1 MEWSP
6 VGHWSQWPEVTSP
19 RQLLP
24 EDEKN
29 WRANC
34 FCSNRLDTGRQE
46 AVDFSLPSN
55 PLLLLFPP
63 NDTICGIINKQGVKF
78 HKRRN
83 SSQSVNNS
91 DFDLRQALLINVS
104 LVPTLFWWLWY
115 KFRLNILHM
124 LFLNVLRLSPIT
136 HMYNPDLILHF
147 ALSLTG
153 PGSMVTCSWVRTR
166 GVDHDA
172 TPAKWRS
179 PLTPQHSNPI
189 YCLEIKTRHALRAG
203 RMEQLFNWMSC
214 NELFTTLFPAQ
225 GPVCS
230 PVHWPQKLS
239 FIQSLLKQFR
249 EFSFKNCLNCGRR
262 VEAWLGF

>member
-6 VGHWSQWPEVTSP
+6 VGHWSQWPGVTSP
-19 RQLLP
+19 PRLASCQLLP

-78 HKRRN
+78 HERRN

-124 LFLNVLRLSPIT
+124 LFLNVLRLSHIT
-136 HMYNPDLILHF
+136 HMYHPDLIWSSTLHS
-147 ALSLTG
+147 LSLARGQWSLAPGSG
-153 PGSMVTCSWVRTR
+153 PGVGAMTQHQPSE
-166 GVDHDA
+166 GH
-172 TPAKWRS
+172 PS
-179 PLTPQHSNPI
+179 PLSTQ
-189 YCLEIKTRHALRAG
+189 T
-203 RMEQLFNWMSC
+203 Q
-214 NELFTTLFPAQ
+214 FTVWKSRPDTL
-225 GPVCS
+225 
-230 PVHWPQKLS
+230 
-239 FIQSLLKQFR
+239 
-249 EFSFKNCLNCGRR
+249 
-262 VEAWLGF
+262 